1 VLNGRYKGG
10 HITRHHGRPRDG
22 VHAIQLEMAQAIYMD
37 ESWPFALDDARSARL
52 RPLLRDCLG
61 RALDWA
67 VTG

>member
-1 VLNGRYKGG
+1 
-10 HITRHHGRPRDG
+10 
-22 VHAIQLEMAQAIYMD
+22 MD
-37 ESWPFALDDARSARL
+37 ESSPFALDDARSARL